1 MLVVKVKFLSLHCLN
16 EIVLQSN
23 FLPPLYSVDLLVDIK
38 IRQEGNN
45 GIFPVFCGYC
55 STTCRTARVPGR
67 ILSPAYLT
75 NPFDEYSNYA
85 RWRDPKRSS
94 VDQFQLYRTVCAPS
108 FNGGKESTHE
118 IVAALNYPCSP
129 EKNICWVVD

>member
-16 EIVLQSN
+16 EIVLESN

-38 IRQEGNN
+38 IRQAGNN

-55 STTCRTARVPGR
+55 STTSRTARVPGR

-85 RWRDPKRSS
+85 KCEMERSERKQRRSISTLSHGMCAELQWRKREHTRNSS
-94 VDQFQLYRTVCAPS
+94 CLKLSLQS
-108 FNGGKESTHE
+108 
-118 IVAALNYPCSP
+118 
-129 EKNICWVVD
+129 